1 MNWRNMLERIRTTGP
16 VDDRYW
22 YTRYSKALIFLTLIL
37 AVAGVYLALTIPI
50 SVFPTT
56 DFPRVVIG
64 VDNGVMPTDQMMV
77 TITRPIEEAVNS
89 VPGLQQVRSITSRG
103 SAEIDLFFDW
113 HVDMVTTLQ
122 LVDAALSQ
130 ARATLPATAVIN
142 SHRLTFA
149 SFPIIGYS
157 LTSDVVA
164 QTQLW
169 TMANYELKPRLN
181 RLNGVATVV
190 VQGGQEPEFQIT
202 PDPAKL
208 LATGITV
215 SDILDAVRRT
225 NLIDSPGLIEENH
238 QLYLA
243 LINGQVVD
251 RDQLG
256 QIVVKTTQAGV
267 PVRIGDLAA
276 IGPGVK
282 PVYTIVTANGKP
294 AILLNISR
302 QPDSNTVEV
311 ANLVHDEIARI
322 QQSLPP
328 GIKLA
333 PFYDQSE
340 IVTESIKSVRD
351 AILIGVVLAS
361 LMMVL
366 FLHDWGTSIVA
377 VLVIPVTV
385 FYYLHRPQ
393 ATEREL
399 QSDDARRPG
408 RRGWIGHRRRNCR
421 SRERRAAS

>member
-1 MNWRNMLERIRTTGP
+1 MRLEPLLERLRTTDP
-16 VDDRYW
+16 TAERYW
-22 YTRYSKALIFLTLIL
+22 FTRFAKPLIFLTIVL
-37 AVAGVYLALTIPI
+37 AMAGIYLAFTIPI

-64 VDNGVMPTDQMMV
+64 VDNGVMPIDQMMV

-122 LVDAALSQ
+122 LVDAALAQ
-130 ARATLPATAVIN
+130 ARAMLPATAVIS

-157 LTSDVVA
+157 LISDVVP

-243 LINGQVVD
+243 LVN
-251 RDQLG
+251 
-256 QIVVKTTQAGV
+256 
-267 PVRIGDLAA
+267 
-276 IGPGVK
+276 
-282 PVYTIVTANGKP
+282 
-294 AILLNISR
+294 
-302 QPDSNTVEV
+302 
-311 ANLVHDEIARI
+311 
-322 QQSLPP
+322 
-328 GIKLA
+328 
-333 PFYDQSE
+333 
-340 IVTESIKSVRD
+340 
-351 AILIGVVLAS
+351 
-361 LMMVL
+361 
-366 FLHDWGTSIVA
+366 
-377 VLVIPVTV
+377 
-385 FYYLHRPQ
+385 
-393 ATEREL
+393 
-399 QSDDARRPG
+399 
-408 RRGWIGHRRRNCR
+408 
-421 SRERRAAS
+421 